1 MPKLNNYLGVS
12 FQFLFSPSL
21 SILSFCKNHIHWST
35 GAIEWPPCS
44 KYNWLQTPR
53 IYKKGGFIFLNWRD
67 SLPLLYELPPPLN
80 LTMFQF
86 KLSNIPR
93 IFQGWTFDF
102 FTSNPYQKLY
112 YFSTGAIIW
121 PPCRKDNFVRT
132 KKIPILGLKDGLKWR
147 LLQTKEC
154 KIVNQ
159 TFSTTLSS
167 FYKEAWGSW

>member
-1 MPKLNNYLGVS
+1 MRNSRLMPIPPPQRENRVSCAFQYS
-12 FQFLFSPSL
+12 FQAEHYQLRIESCQYLKCSDFVGVAIWNWFNLVSL
-21 SILSFCKNHIHWST
+21 
-35 GAIEWPPCS
+35 
-44 KYNWLQTPR
+44 
-53 IYKKGGFIFLNWRD
+53 
-67 SLPLLYELPPPLN
+67 
-80 LTMFQF
+80 FQF
-86 KLSNIPR
+86 KLSIIPR

-102 FTSNPYQKLY
+102 LTSNPYQKLY

-132 KKIPILGLKDGLKWR
+132 KKIPILGEKDGLKWR